1 MAAPVPWACCAVLAA
16 AAAVVYTQR
25 HSPQEAPHMQYER
38 LGSDVTLPCGTANWD
53 AAVTWRVNGTD
64 LAPDLLNGSQ
74 LVLHGLELGHS
85 GLYACF
91 HRDSWHLRHQVLLR
105 VGLPPRE
112 PVLSCRSNT
121 YPKGFYCSWHLPT
134 PTYIPN
140 TFNVTVLHGS
150 KIMVCEKDPALK
162 NRCHIRYMHLFS
174 TVKYKVSISVSNAL
188 GYNATAITF
197 DEFTI
202 VKPDP
207 PENVVARPVP
217 SNPRRLEV
225 TWQTPSTWPDPESFP
240 LKFFLRYRPLI
251 LDQWQH
257 VELSDGTAHTITDAY
272 AGKEYIIQV
281 AAKDN
286 EIGTWSDWS
295 VAAHATP
302 WTEEPRH
309 LTTEAQAPETTTSTT
324 SSLAPPPTTK
334 ICDPGELG
342 SGGGP
347 SAPLLVSVP
356 VTLVLAAAAT
366 TANSLLICRAPPS
379 PAEHSRAQ
387 PNATEPSRASR
398 HCLPSAPELE
408 SERASGRTA
417 EEAPPQGEEVPAADR
432 PRQRPPSPS
441 PPVAPRR
448 ERPAEAARPRGR
460 AGGGNVAL
468 PASRKLPILSRRG
481 ASCCPGPSRRRAP
494 G

>member
-1 MAAPVPWACCAVLAA
+1 MTSLPAVPHSLLRSLGSPARPLARRAPPAPSRPGPCPPAHWDPRGGDALASRAARARPRCPRAAGRTTPRRRHRRGACAGTQMAAPVPWACCAVLAA
-16 AAAVVYTQR
+16 AAAVVYAQR
-25 HSPQEAPHMQYER
+25 HSPQ
-38 LGSDVTLPCGTANWD
+38 V
-53 AAVTWRVNGTD
+53 
-64 LAPDLLNGSQ
+64 
-74 LVLHGLELGHS
+74 
-85 GLYACF
+85 
-91 HRDSWHLRHQVLLR
+91 
-105 VGLPPRE
+105 PPRE

-174 TVKYKVSISVSNAL
+174 TIKYKVSISVSNAL
-188 GYNATAITF
+188 GHNATAITF

-342 SGGGP
+342 SGGGS
-347 SAPLLVSVP
+347 SAPFSISVT
-356 VTLVLAAAAT
+356 VTLALAAAAA
-366 TANSLLICRAPPS
+366 TASSLLI
-379 PAEHSRAQ
+379 
-387 PNATEPSRASR
+387 
-398 HCLPSAPELE
+398 
-408 SERASGRTA
+408 
-417 EEAPPQGEEVPAADR
+417 
-432 PRQRPPSPS
+432 
-441 PPVAPRR
+441 
-448 ERPAEAARPRGR
+448 
-460 AGGGNVAL
+460 
-468 PASRKLPILSRRG
+468 
-481 ASCCPGPSRRRAP
+481 
-494 G
+494 

>member
-1 MAAPVPWACCAVLAA
+1 MSCC
-16 AAAVVYTQR
+16 
-25 HSPQEAPHMQYER
+25 
-38 LGSDVTLPCGTANWD
+38 
-53 AAVTWRVNGTD
+53 
-64 LAPDLLNGSQ
+64 
-74 LVLHGLELGHS
+74 
-85 GLYACF
+85 
-91 HRDSWHLRHQVLLR
+91 
-105 VGLPPRE
+105 
-112 PVLSCRSNT
+112 
-121 YPKGFYCSWHLPT
+121 
-134 PTYIPN
+134 
-140 TFNVTVLHGS
+140 
-150 KIMVCEKDPALK
+150 
-162 NRCHIRYMHLFS
+162 
-174 TVKYKVSISVSNAL
+174 VSL
-188 GYNATAITF
+188 T
-197 DEFTI
+197 

-347 SAPLLVSVP
+347 SAPFVIGVP
-356 VTLVLAAAAT
+356 ITLALAAAA
-366 TANSLLICRAPPS
+366 TANSLLI
-379 PAEHSRAQ
+379 
-387 PNATEPSRASR
+387 
-398 HCLPSAPELE
+398 
-408 SERASGRTA
+408 
-417 EEAPPQGEEVPAADR
+417 
-432 PRQRPPSPS
+432 
-441 PPVAPRR
+441 
-448 ERPAEAARPRGR
+448 
-460 AGGGNVAL
+460 
-468 PASRKLPILSRRG
+468 
-481 ASCCPGPSRRRAP
+481 
-494 G
+494 

>member
-1 MAAPVPWACCAVLAA
+1 MGLTWPLTCSTALSSCSVAWNWATAASTPAFTVTPGTCATKSSYMWASPLRRLGCLFSRECTMITPATPQPRLHNLPLGMDTVWQELWGGASTPGHRLHPVTDEL
-16 AAAVVYTQR
+16 
-25 HSPQEAPHMQYER
+25 SPTAPAPHDSR
-38 LGSDVTLPCGTANWD
+38 LHR
-53 AAVTWRVNGTD
+53 AV
-64 LAPDLLNGSQ
+64 
-74 LVLHGLELGHS
+74 
-85 GLYACF
+85 
-91 HRDSWHLRHQVLLR
+91 
-105 VGLPPRE
+105 PPRE

-174 TVKYKVSISVSNAL
+174 TIKYKVSISVSNAL
-188 GYNATAITF
+188 GHNATAITF

-347 SAPLLVSVP
+347 SAPFLISVP
-356 VTLVLAAAAT
+356 VTVALAAAAT
-366 TANSLLICRAPPS
+366 TANSLLI
-379 PAEHSRAQ
+379 
-387 PNATEPSRASR
+387 
-398 HCLPSAPELE
+398 
-408 SERASGRTA
+408 
-417 EEAPPQGEEVPAADR
+417 
-432 PRQRPPSPS
+432 
-441 PPVAPRR
+441 
-448 ERPAEAARPRGR
+448 
-460 AGGGNVAL
+460 
-468 PASRKLPILSRRG
+468 
-481 ASCCPGPSRRRAP
+481 
-494 G
+494 